1 VQSCQSTH
9 QLLTFE
15 NYLLCC
21 KNYSGPHLFFLLF
34 HLWCSNF
41 SQLCPLQIPSSFFFR
56 EAFFAHLPFL
66 LFLDPSTC
74 KMADQADKKKV
85 DKGKQPA
92 TMPPAE
98 TDVTETNVTEADVT
112 EADVTEAD
120 VTEADAENLAVDHQ
134 DQQNP
139 DQETAAGEVS
149 VTETAAGEP
158 TEEAASSSE
167 GATTAQEASAG
178 QQAQLLK
185 PWEQRALRNGRT
197 PLPDS
202 RPPIAGESS
211 ASGSQAQVSRAEP

>member
-1 VQSCQSTH
+1 
-9 QLLTFE
+9 
-15 NYLLCC
+15 
-21 KNYSGPHLFFLLF
+21 
-34 HLWCSNF
+34 
-41 SQLCPLQIPSSFFFR
+41 
-56 EAFFAHLPFL
+56 
-66 LFLDPSTC
+66 
-74 KMADQADKKKV
+74 MADQANQKKG

-92 TMPPAE
+92 TMPPVE
-98 TDVTETNVTEADVT
+98 MDVTETN
-112 EADVTEAD
+112 VTEAD

-134 DQQNP
+134 GQQNP
-139 DQETAAGEVS
+139 DQ
-149 VTETAAGEP
+149 ETAAGEP

-211 ASGSQAQVSRAEP
+211 ASGSQAQPTRRAPRPRWRIADIRHVIELARGGMAYADIRARYYPERTIVAVSQIEEGDEADEDDEDEDETEAEDDEDDEDENADEEVALN